1 LKLRTW
7 IIIGLIIL
15 GVMATSAVYITQS
28 MNSISVTIETNG
40 SDVTV
45 KTSSLFGTPEQIT
58 AEMQQKALEQIIE
71 PNSTVESIGNDMKVI
86 AKKYNYTATV
96 TIVSQF
102 GTNQLP
108 MPATVSGR
116 SMVPTLQDGQEIIAL
131 KTTDYKVDDI
141 VVAMHPDH
149 GMIVKRLKKIEA
161 NRVYLMSDNRNVEY
175 VTTEKDLG
183 NGLVE
188 IYTYKRVPLDA
199 WLPHENIVG
208 VVKIY

>member
-1 LKLRTW
+1 
-7 IIIGLIIL
+7 
-15 GVMATSAVYITQS
+15 MATSAVYITQS

-188 IYTYKRVPLDA
+188 IYTYKRVPLDV

>member
-1 LKLRTW
+1 LKSRTW

-188 IYTYKRVPLDA
+188 IYTYKRVPLDV

>member
-1 LKLRTW
+1 
-7 IIIGLIIL
+7 
-15 GVMATSAVYITQS
+15 MATSAVYITQS
-28 MNSISVTIETNG
+28 INSVSVTIETDG
-40 SDVTV
+40 LDVAI
-45 KTSSLFGTPEQIT
+45 KTSSLFGTPEQMT
-58 AEMQQKALEQIIE
+58 AEMQQKVSEQIIE
-71 PNSTVESIGNDMKVI
+71 PNSTVLSIGNDIKAI
-86 AKKYNYTATV
+86 AKKYNYSATV

-108 MPATVSGR
+108 MPATVRGR

-141 VVAMHPDH
+141 VVATNPDH

-161 NRVYLMSDNRNVEY
+161 NKVYLMSDNRNVEY
-175 VTTEKDLG
+175 FTTEKNLG

-188 IYTYKRVPLDA
+188 IYTYKRVPLDT
-199 WLPHENIVG
+199 WLPRENIVG

>member
-1 LKLRTW
+1 LKSRTW
-7 IIIGLIIL
+7 IIIGLIL
-15 GVMATSAVYITQS
+15 GVIAISSVYIAWNI
-28 MNSISVTIETNG
+28 NSVSVTIETDG
-40 SDVTV
+40 FDVAV
-45 KTSSLFGTPEQIT
+45 KTSSLFGTPEQMT
-58 AEMQQKALEQIIE
+58 AEMQQKVLEQIIE
-71 PNSTVESIGNDMKVI
+71 PKSTVESIGNDIKAI
-86 AKKYNYTATV
+86 ARKYNYSATV

-108 MPATVSGR
+108 MPATVRGR

-131 KTTDYKVDDI
+131 KTTDYEVGDI

-161 NRVYLMSDNRNVEY
+161 DRVYLMSDNRNVEY
-175 VTTEKDLG
+175 YTVERYLG

-188 IYTYKRVPLDA
+188 IYTYKRAPLDT
-199 WLPHENIVG
+199 WLPRENIVG

>member
-1 LKLRTW
+1 
-7 IIIGLIIL
+7 
-15 GVMATSAVYITQS
+15 MATSAVYITQS

>member
-1 LKLRTW
+1 LKSRAG

-15 GVMATSAVYITQS
+15 GVMAISSVYIAW
-28 MNSISVTIETNG
+28 NINNVSVTIETDG
-40 SDVTV
+40 LDVAV
-45 KTSSLFGTPEQIT
+45 KTSSLFGTPEQMND
-58 AEMQQKALEQIIE
+58 EMQQKVLEQIVE
-71 PNSTVESIGNDMKVI
+71 PNSTVESIGNDIKTI
-86 AKKYNYTATV
+86 ARKYNYSATV

-108 MPATVSGR
+108 MPATVRGR

-141 VVAMHPDH
+141 VVATHPDH
-149 GMIVKRLKKIEA
+149 GMIVKRLKKIEG

-175 VTTEKDLG
+175 FTTERDLG

-188 IYTYKRVPLDA
+188 IYTYKRVPLDT
-199 WLPHENIVG
+199 WLPRENIVG
-208 VVKIY
+208 VVKSY

>member
-1 LKLRTW
+1 MKSRAG

-15 GVMATSAVYITQS
+15 GVMAISSVYIAW
-28 MNSISVTIETNG
+28 NINNVSVTIETDG
-40 SDVTV
+40 LDVAV
-45 KTSSLFGTPEQIT
+45 KTSSLFGTPEQMND
-58 AEMQQKALEQIIE
+58 EMQQKVLEQIVE
-71 PNSTVESIGNDMKVI
+71 PNSTVESIGNDIKTI
-86 AKKYNYTATV
+86 ARKYNYSATV

-108 MPATVSGR
+108 MPATVRGR

-141 VVAMHPDH
+141 VVATHPDH
-149 GMIVKRLKKIEA
+149 GMIVKRLKKIEG

-175 VTTEKDLG
+175 FTTERDLG

-188 IYTYKRVPLDA
+188 IYTYKRVPLDT
-199 WLPHENIVG
+199 WLPRENIVG
-208 VVKIY
+208 VVKSY